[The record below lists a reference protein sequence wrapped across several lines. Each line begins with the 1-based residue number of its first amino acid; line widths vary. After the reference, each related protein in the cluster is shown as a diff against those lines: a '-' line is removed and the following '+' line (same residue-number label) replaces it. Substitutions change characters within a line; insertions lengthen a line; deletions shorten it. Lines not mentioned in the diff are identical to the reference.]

1 MARLRAL
8 PQVVRI
14 EVAGSIRRR
23 KEVCKDMDIVASVLR
38 DEDRAPIMRA
48 LVESPDVASITGEGD
63 TKTSVV
69 LKMGMAVDL
78 RVVFDNEY
86 PYLLQHFSGSKAHNV
101 ALRTY
106 FHPRGIKISE
116 YGIFKGED
124 LIPCKDEV
132 EIYRALGMQ
141 YVEPELR
148 EDMGEIQAARE
159 DKLPTLVTEADLR
172 GILHVHSTWSDG
184 GASVHEMAEAAR
196 AMGMSYL
203 GMCDH
208 SQLAAYANGLT
219 PARVREQQAEI
230 DRLNDEYA
238 GAFRILKGTEC
249 DILKDGALDFDEKTL
264 ASFDFVVASIHS
276 HFELP
281 PAEQTQRLIHALE
294 NPYLSILGH
303 PTGRILLERNGY
315 NPDLEAVIDR
325 AGELGVCI
333 ELNADPHRFDLDW
346 RFHRRATDRGIRIPI
361 CPDAHTPGGLRNISY
376 GIGIA
381 RKGWLT
387 KADVLNASNTTIS
400 WRSSSSN
407 GRSAGHDMLLEL
419 AIGDAY
425 GAGFEYVDADTV
437 AAKNDLSGYVR
448 HPRHRIAP
456 GRYTDDT
463 QMSLAVTEL
472 IVSGAPW
479 TAQAFAEGFFQAFKR
494 DPREGYSANFSDFL
508 RRVTSGAQ
516 FLAEI
521 RPESDKSGA
530 AMRAAPIGVYATT
543 AEVIARA
550 TEQAKL
556 THNTPDGINSAV
568 AAALMSHYFLYR
580 LGPKS
585 ELGAL
590 SRGTFPVSGRKRG
603 AARSRARVR

>member
-1 MARLRAL
+1 MDKGQVTAILEEVGNLLELSGGNPFETRAYQNAARTLGAQEGDIEEMVRDRSIERVPGLGKTLVARITELVTTGHMALYDELQDQVPPGLRQMLRIPGLGPKRIRQIHDALAISTVEELKNAAETGQLATLPGFGVKSQEKILQGIAFLSEHQDKYRYDVAADAAERVLSRLRAL

-23 KEVCKDMDIVASVLR
+23 KEVSKDMDIVASVAR
-38 DEDRAPIMRA
+38 DEDRMPIMRA
-48 LVESPDVASITGEGD
+48 LVGSPDVASITGEGE

-78 RVVFDNEY
+78 RVVLDDQY
-86 PYLLQHFSGSKAHNV
+86 PYLLQHFTGSKEHNV

-106 FHPRGIKISE
+106 FHPRGIKINE
-116 YGIFKGED
+116 YGIFRGD
-124 LIPCKDEV
+124 TLIPCKDEV

-159 DKLPTLVTEADLR
+159 NALPDLVVESDLR

-184 GASVHEMAEAAR
+184 GASIHEMAEAAR
-196 AMGMSYL
+196 AMGMRYL

-219 PARVREQQAEI
+219 PARVRQQQEEI

-249 DILKDGALDFDEKTL
+249 DILKDGALDYDEKTL

-281 PAEQTQRLIHALE
+281 PAEQTQRLLHALE

-303 PTGRILLERNGY
+303 PTGRILLERAGY
-315 NPDLEAVIDR
+315 NPDLNAVIDR

-346 RFHRRATDRGIRIPI
+346 RFHRRATERGIRIPI
-361 CPDAHTPGGLRNISY
+361 CPDAHTPGGLRNITY

-387 KADVLNASNTTIS
+387 KADVLNA
-400 WRSSSSN
+400 
-407 GRSAGHDMLLEL
+407 LEC
-419 AIGDAY
+419 D
-425 GAGFEYVDADTV
+425 
-437 AAKNDLSGYVR
+437 DL
-448 HPRHRIAP
+448 
-456 GRYTDDT
+456 
-463 QMSLAVTEL
+463 VT
-472 IVSGAPW
+472 
-479 TAQAFAEGFFQAFKR
+479 FFQ
-494 DPREGYSANFSDFL
+494 
-508 RRVTSGAQ
+508 Q
-516 FLAEI
+516 Q
-521 RPESDKSGA
+521 
-530 AMRAAPIGVYATT
+530 RA
-543 AEVIARA
+543 
-550 TEQAKL
+550 
-556 THNTPDGINSAV
+556 
-568 AAALMSHYFLYR
+568 
-580 LGPKS
+580 
-585 ELGAL
+585 
-590 SRGTFPVSGRKRG
+590 KRG
-603 AARSRARVR
+603 V